1 MNLIDNWFS
10 FFVVRMLVN
19 LEEKCARFLIWNQN
33 SYRMNGWLSVD
44 KREGVKKVTVNEFYI
59 RDLYE
64 NSLKK

>member
-1 MNLIDNWFS
+1 MDLIDNWFS

-59 RDLYE
+59 HDLYE